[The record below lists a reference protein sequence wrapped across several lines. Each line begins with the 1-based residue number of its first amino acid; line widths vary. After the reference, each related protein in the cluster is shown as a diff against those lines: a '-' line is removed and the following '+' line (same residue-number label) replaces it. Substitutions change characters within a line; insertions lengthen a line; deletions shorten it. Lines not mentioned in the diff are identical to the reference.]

1 MASSSSRTP
10 GLGSFVFWAFSR
22 AFFGLLL
29 ALPAFLRIKGEPRRP
44 TARGINIDGQNLPP
58 GLGTFLFTVVST
70 LLLLQGYEL
79 GWCLH
84 SDRAC
89 EPTSPT
95 SSVRK
100 VFLSSCSTGERER
113 KRERERE
120 RERARERERGIWG
133 RFASGYACGM
143 RSLVLLLGAGK
154 QQNKGIS
161 RGGLRFRAA
170 KVCAEYSLL
179 VRWAVSAVT
188 PWPFGGF
195 SGFISDWVAAKIGSI
210 RKTVSDLPK
219 LPNKYSEL
227 SKNHGHTYST
237 SKMGR

>member
-1 MASSSSRTP
+1 MASSSSRP
-10 GLGSFVFWAFSR
+10 WPWILRVLGFLTS
-22 AFFGLLL
+22 FFGLLL
-29 ALPAFLRIKGEPRRP
+29 ALPAFLRIKGEPRRRLLEVSTL
-44 TARGINIDGQNLPP
+44 TAKTCPP

-113 KRERERE
+113 
-120 RERARERERGIWG
+120 ERARERERGIWG

-143 RSLVLLLGAGK
+143 RSLVLLLGASK

-195 SGFISDWVAAKIGSI
+195 SGFISDWVAAKIGASEKLCRTCPNFPTNTPNS
-210 RKTVSDLPK
+210 RKS
-219 LPNKYSEL
+219 
-227 SKNHGHTYST
+227 
-237 SKMGR
+237 